1 MSIKPLGETMT
12 EQPHT
17 DTEKLAHRIAWR
29 YKQNDGP
36 AQSAIYS
43 FDRNTLLQFA
53 DFLIAAE
60 RERCA
65 KVCEDFDD
73 EGGAGEAW
81 AHRFAGA
88 VRNAPNVQGNRP
100 DTATET

>member
-1 MSIKPLGETMT
+1 MT
-12 EQPHT
+12 RQT
-17 DTEKLAHRIAWR
+17 QADVEKLAHRIAWR

-53 DFLIAAE
+53 DALMAAE

-65 KVCEDFDD
+65 KVCEAFDD

-88 VRNAPNVQGNRP
+88 VRNAPNVQAKRTP
-100 DTATET
+100 